1 MPQTIIHDFRAI
13 EPAGQISLPELHS
26 VVWRGKWQVIG
37 VTLLAGILGGVFL
50 AVVQPTYEI
59 QARLLVEQRGMP
71 LEQVSTDPRGN
82 KEFIATQAEVVRS
95 PAVVGRA
102 VETHALQAP
111 EAPDT
116 DPVVAILET
125 LEVAPVLGTNV
136 LSVQYVSIDPQQ
148 AQRTVSAIIE
158 SYRAYL
164 HEHEED
170 SQTEAIKLLT
180 KSEKELRTDLAQ
192 RERDY
197 IKLREQSPLLGGQGR
212 DAVDVQ
218 INQVTQLGQTL
229 HTVTSRR
236 LELSNLLDA
245 MRQANGRANEV
256 ADTPVANHSQYV
268 ALRAAPSDD
277 PGAFKV
283 QPASYT
289 TVGLI
294 PRFTQQTT
302 APDLVAIQ
310 QELSRART
318 QLEQLSSEYGGRHP
332 AVRSAEAQARAWNER
347 LAEYIKAA
355 PATLEQEL
363 AAIARQERQ
372 LQELYDSELKK
383 AKAVDSYLIRE
394 QQSLDGIT
402 RVQAMHSSLLEQ
414 LQHWQLTE
422 QAIADGRSRITFR
435 VLEEPVAA
443 EEPSWPQPK
452 LVLAVSLALG
462 MCAGLALV
470 FVRDSG
476 SATTLPK

>member
-1 MPQTIIHDFRAI
+1 MPQTIIHDLRHI
-13 EPAGQISLPELHS
+13 ESAGQISLPELHS
-26 VVWRGKWQVIG
+26 VVWRGKWHVIG
-37 VTLLAGILGGVFL
+37 VTLLAGFLGGVFL

-71 LEQVSTDPRGN
+71 LEQVSADPRGN
-82 KEFIATQAEVVRS
+82 KEFVATQAEVVRS

-102 VETHALQAP
+102 VESHALQAP
-111 EAPDT
+111 DAPET
-116 DPVVAILET
+116 DPVTAILEE
-125 LEVAPVLGTNV
+125 LHVAPVLGTNV
-136 LSVQYVSIDPQQ
+136 LSVQYVSIDPEH
-148 AQRTVSAIIE
+148 AQKTVQGIIE

-170 SQTEAIKLLT
+170 SQIEAIELLT
-180 KSEKELRTDLAQ
+180 KSEKELRMDLAQ

-218 INQVTQLGQTL
+218 ISQVTQLGQTL
-229 HTVTSRR
+229 HSVTSRR

-245 MRQANGRANEV
+245 MREANRV
-256 ADTPVANHSQYV
+256 ADTRVADRAQYV
-268 ALRAAPSDD
+268 AMRTASSEGRSTLN
-277 PGAFKV
+277 V
-283 QPASYT
+283 QPASFT
-289 TVGLI
+289 TEGLI
-294 PRFTQQTT
+294 PRFTQQTQ

-318 QLEQLSSEYGGRHP
+318 QLQQLSSEYGSRHP
-332 AVRSAEAQARAWNER
+332 SVRSAEAQAKAWNDR
-347 LAEYIKAA
+347 LAEFLRSA

-363 AAIARQERQ
+363 AALARQERQ
-372 LQELYDSELKK
+372 LQELYDAELKK
-383 AKAVDSYLIRE
+383 AKSVDSYLIRE
-394 QQSLDGIT
+394 QQALDGIT
-402 RVQAMHSSLLEQ
+402 RVQAMHSSLLQQ

-443 EEPSWPQPK
+443 EEPAWPKPK

-462 MCAGLALV
+462 LCAGLALV

-476 SATTLPK
+476 SARALPH